1 MPLPASTRTNR
12 SRSTRTA
19 GSGSR
24 ERPRLAIGAA
34 VLVAASFIITGL
46 ATRPDR
52 AAQAGAGLAAHTL
65 CSAVFVSGLDPDE
78 TYRQFLKL
86 HLGDF
91 LSRLVSFVVDRERQ
105 TVRASFGGLFDA
117 EATYTQGYG
126 CRLTLP
132 GNGPLSGRHAV
143 GATPPPVPRPQTT
156 RIVSE
161 DPAVGQAMSAVFRE
175 HPNGPLK
182 QVNAVVVMVGD
193 RIVSEGYA
201 PGTDE
206 STPLLGYS
214 VAKSFTNALLGILVQ
229 QRRLQ
234 IDQRVA
240 APEWAGTDDPRSR
253 ITLEDLLR
261 MQSGLNA
268 PETGSG
274 FDAATR
280 MLFTQSDMAAYAAT
294 RPSDG
299 SPGTMWSYSSANTLI
314 LNRVLAGVV
323 GGREDGMKAFARREL
338 FAPLGMGDV
347 MLEFDGA
354 GVFIGSSYVYA
365 DARSFA
371 RFGALYAADGVAP
384 DGRRILPEGWVDWSR
399 RSTLGSPYGAGFWTN
414 DGPDALAAARV
425 RLGFPKD
432 GFHASGN
439 FGQRIYIVP
448 SRRLVVA
455 RFGYSAP
462 PDFGIEDDLRL
473 IRAVLL
479 SHPGPNL
486 SGASQ

>member
-1 MPLPASTRTNR
+1 MATR
-12 SRSTRTA
+12 
-19 GSGSR
+19 
-24 ERPRLAIGAA
+24 AA
-34 VLVAASFIITGL
+34 VLVAASLIIAGL

-52 AAQAGAGLAAHTL
+52 TAQAGAGLVAHTL

-91 LSRLVSFVVDRERQ
+91 LSGLVSFVVDRDRQ
-105 TVRASFGGLFDA
+105 TVRASFGALFNA

-132 GNGPLSGRHAV
+132 GNGPLPDSHATGSV
-143 GATPPPVPRPQTT
+143 PPPAARPQST
-156 RIVSE
+156 RIVSD
-161 DPAVGQAMSAVFRE
+161 DPTVGRAMTALFEE
-175 HPNGPLK
+175 HPDRPVK
-182 QVNAVVVMVGD
+182 QVKAVVVIVGD
-193 RIVSEGYA
+193 RIISEGYA
-201 PGTDE
+201 PGFDQ

-229 QRRLQ
+229 QGRLR

-240 APEWAGTDDPRSR
+240 APEWIGADDPRSR

-261 MQSGLNA
+261 MQSGLDA

-280 MLFTQSDMAAYAAT
+280 MLFTQSDMAAYAAS
-294 RPSDG
+294 RPSDE
-299 SPGTMWSYSSANTLI
+299 SPGHVWSYSSANTL
-314 LNRVLAGVV
+314 LVDRVLARVV

-338 FAPLGMGDV
+338 FAPLDMGDV
-347 MLEFDGA
+347 TLEFDGS

-414 DGPDALAAARV
+414 EGPGTLAAARV

-432 GFHASGN
+432 GFYASGN

-462 PDFGIEDDLRL
+462 PDFGIEDDLKL

-486 SGASQ
+486 PGAAQ